1 MISREE
7 ILKYHESGRKGKI
20 EVIATKSLNNSR
32 DLSIAYTPGV
42 AIPCLEIEKNSE
54 DAYRYTAKG
63 NLVAVVSNGSAVL
76 GLGNI
81 GALAGKPV
89 MEGKGMLFKKL
100 ADIDVFDI
108 EIDSSD
114 PDEIIKVVK
123 LIEPTFGGIN
133 LEDIKAPDC
142 FYIESELKKIMNIP
156 VFHDDQHGT
165 AVISGAAL
173 LNALEIVGKRIE
185 EIKMVVNG
193 AGAAGIAC
201 AKYYN
206 KLGIKKENIFMCDS
220 KGLITKKRQDINGY
234 KIEFAQD
241 TNLSTLKEIII
252 GADFF
257 FGVSVKDILS
267 EEMIRSMNKN
277 PVVFAMANPDPEIS
291 YEKALS
297 IRNDIIMATG
307 RSDSPNQVNN
317 LLGFPYIFR
326 GALDV
331 RATEINE
338 EMKIAATKALA
349 LLAHKD
355 VPESIRN
362 KYNESELKFG
372 KDYIIPKPLDPR
384 VLYYVT
390 PEVAK
395 AAIET
400 GVARKIIDMD
410 DYRFELKKK
419 SEAGF

>member
-20 EVIATKSLNNSR
+20 EVIATKPLNNSR

-42 AIPCLEIEKNSE
+42 AIPCLEIEKNSD

-234 KIEFAQD
+234 KIEFAQN

>member
-20 EVIATKSLNNSR
+20 EVIATKPLNNSR

-257 FGVSVKDILS
+257 FGVSVKDILG

>member
-20 EVIATKSLNNSR
+20 EVIATKPLNNSR

-54 DAYRYTAKG
+54 DAYKYTAKG

-89 MEGKGMLFKKL
+89 MEGKGVLFKKL

-108 EIDSSD
+108 EIESSD

-241 TNLSTLKEIII
+241 TNLFTLKEIII

-257 FGVSVKDILS
+257 FGVSIKDALS

-277 PVVFAMANPDPEIS
+277 PIVFAMANPDPEIS

-338 EMKIAATKALA
+338 EMKIAATRALS
-349 LLAHKD
+349 LLTHKD

-362 KYNESELKFG
+362 KYNERELKFG

-384 VLYYVT
+384 VLYYVA
-390 PEVAK
+390 PE
-395 AAIET
+395 
-400 GVARKIIDMD
+400 
-410 DYRFELKKK
+410 
-419 SEAGF
+419 

>member
-1 MISREE
+1 MISKEE

-20 EVIATKSLNNSR
+20 EVIATKPLNNSN

-54 DAYRYTAKG
+54 NAYRYTAKG

-89 MEGKGMLFKKL
+89 MEGKGVLFKKL

-108 EIDSSD
+108 EIESSN

-142 FYIESELKKIMNIP
+142 FYIENELKKIMNIP

-165 AVISGAAL
+165 AIISGAAL
-173 LNALEIVGKRIE
+173 LNALEITGKRIE
-185 EIKMVVNG
+185 EIKVVING

-206 KLGIKKENIFMCDS
+206 KLGVKKENIFMCDS
-220 KGLITKKRQDINGY
+220 KGLITKKRKDINRY
-234 KIEFAQD
+234 KVEFAQD
-241 TNLSTLKEIII
+241 TNLSTLKDVII

-257 FGVSVKDILS
+257 FGVSIKDILT
-267 EEMIRSMNKN
+267 EGMIRSMNKN
-277 PVVFAMANPDPEIS
+277 PIVFAMANPDPEIS

-338 EMKIAATKALA
+338 EMKVAATRALS

-362 KYNESELKFG
+362 KYSESKLKFG

-384 VLYYVT
+384 MLYYVS

-395 AAIET
+395 SAIET
-400 GVARKIIDMD
+400 GVARKIIDID
-410 DYRFELKKK
+410 DYRLKLKNK

>member
-20 EVIATKSLNNSR
+20 EVIATKPLNNSR

-338 EMKIAATKALA
+338 KMKIAATKALA

>member
-20 EVIATKSLNNSR
+20 EVIATKPLNNSR

-54 DAYRYTAKG
+54 DAYKYTAKG

-89 MEGKGMLFKKL
+89 MEGKGVLFKKL

-108 EIDSSD
+108 EIESSD

-206 KLGIKKENIFMCDS
+206 KLGIRKENIFMCDS

-257 FGVSVKDILS
+257 FGVSIKDILS
-267 EEMIRSMNKN
+267 EEMIKSMNKN
-277 PVVFAMANPDPEIS
+277 PIVFAMANPDPEIS

-297 IRNDIIMATG
+297 IRDDVIMATG

-338 EMKIAATKALA
+338 EMKIAATRALS
-349 LLAHKD
+349 LLTHKD
-355 VPESIRN
+355 VPKSIRN
-362 KYNESELKFG
+362 KYNERELKFG

-384 VLYYVT
+384 VLYYVA
-390 PEVAK
+390 PDVAK
-395 AAIET
+395 SAVET
-400 GVARKIIDMD
+400 GVARKIIDID
-410 DYRFELKKK
+410 DYRLELKKK